1 MKKHLAVIMA
11 AAMAFAA
18 VPAVSASAAEN
29 DQTKDFVL
37 FGDSIA
43 AGYTRANNVK
53 YNYGEILADY
63 YNGTVSN
70 YAVSGDDSDN
80 MLDIISNLNDEQKK
94 AVKDA
99 ECIVISIGGNDMIHF
114 VCHDLLVYLASE
126 GLLNDG
132 YTLENIPEKP
142 TINELMAM
150 LPEEK
155 LREYASDMSNALSLL
170 TTFTSSVAGLRFDN
184 PDSGYNCYIRTHIM
198 KNVSE
203 AVSKLRAINPD
214 AKIVVQNIYQ
224 PIQIEESYVK
234 QVYSNSD
241 AYATLINQI
250 RSNLEDTMK
259 AFNKELAAQAEADGF
274 IMADVLTKFTS
285 VAEGV
290 KKTSK
295 NPGNA
300 SYFIDIK
307 QGSLRNA
314 DIHPNQKGHLAIAA
328 AIINSLGETHNDY
341 GILSDVY
348 EKLEDKADYPA
359 IALEDLEAAMGTW
372 TLGDANFDGNV
383 DARDATVALTAYAKI
398 SAGLEGLKA
407 RPALAADVNKDGNVD
422 AKDATFLLTYYAKA
436 SAGKT
441 GSFESYINEKK

>member
-94 AVKDA
+94 AVKDS
-99 ECIVISIGGNDMIHF
+99 ECIVISIGGNDMIHY
-114 VCHDLLVYLASE
+114 VCHDLIVYLASA
-126 GLLNDG
+126 GLLNEG

-142 TINELMAM
+142 TVNELMAI
-150 LPEEK
+150 LPEDK
-155 LREYASDMSNALSLL
+155 LKEYASDMGNALSLL
-170 TTFTSSVAGLRFDN
+170 GALTTSVAGLRFDI

-198 KNVSE
+198 KNISE
-203 AVSKLRAINPD
+203 AVTKLRAINPD

-224 PIQIEESYVK
+224 PVQIEESYIK
-234 QVYSNSD
+234 KVYNSD
-241 AYATLINQI
+241 AYATLINQV

-274 IMADVLTKFTS
+274 IMADVLTNFTS
-285 VAEGV
+285 MDPKV
-290 KKTSK
+290 SK
-295 NPGNA
+295 NSQNPGNA
-300 SYFIDIK
+300 AYFVDIK

-328 AIINSLGETHNDY
+328 AVINSLGETHNDS
-341 GILSDVY
+341 GILSDIY
-348 EKLEDKADYPA
+348 EKLGDKADYPA
-359 IALEDLEAAMGTW
+359 IALENLEAAMGTW
-372 TLGDANFDGNV
+372 TLGDVNFDGNV
-383 DARDATVALTAYAKI
+383 DARDATVALTAYAKM
-398 SAGLEGLKA
+398 SAGKEGLKA
-407 RPALAADVNKDGNVD
+407 RPALAADVNKDSNVD